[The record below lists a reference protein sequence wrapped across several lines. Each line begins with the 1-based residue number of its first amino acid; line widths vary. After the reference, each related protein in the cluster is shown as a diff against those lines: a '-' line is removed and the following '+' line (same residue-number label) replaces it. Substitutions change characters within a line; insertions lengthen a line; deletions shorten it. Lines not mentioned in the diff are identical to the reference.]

1 MSRDIRKLLQ
11 EGHGR
16 MPGVY
21 DACGYRLSPGE
32 AVAAAG
38 LFGPVSPS
46 EPHWLDAPVWWI
58 RVKPLRWAAALAGV
72 SLVLQHF
79 EIPRQLF
86 STFV

>member
-38 LFGPVSPS
+38 LFDPVSTS
-46 EPHWLDAPVWWI
+46 DTHWLDAPVWWI

-79 EIPRQLF
+79 EIPRQLL